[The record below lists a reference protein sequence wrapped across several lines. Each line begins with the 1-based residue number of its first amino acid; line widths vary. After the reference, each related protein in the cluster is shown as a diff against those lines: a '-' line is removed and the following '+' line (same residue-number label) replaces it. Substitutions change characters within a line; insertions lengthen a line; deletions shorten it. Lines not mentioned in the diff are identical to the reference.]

1 MCDDYIS
8 FARDMSR
15 DKGKQMFVATTIVRK
30 DSMDKA
36 IIDNKVVSAYEI
48 SLDYELENKTRECS
62 RNKQNWKGTQVC
74 AVCAFMD

>member
-8 FARDMSR
+8 FERDMSR

-48 SLDYELENKTRECS
+48 SLDYELENKIRECS

-74 AVCAFMD
+74 AVRAFMD